1 MRHFQRW
8 FPGLGLWMVIA
19 CVLSQRVWA
28 QEQPAM
34 AEQLFALA
42 NQARAQVG
50 AGALT
55 WDPALAE
62 AARRHCARM
71 VAEGPIAHRY
81 GGEQSL
87 EDRAAAA
94 GAHFSLIEENLAVGQ
109 YPEQIQQ
116 GWMNSEGHREN
127 LLNREVDRVGIAV
140 IAHEG
145 ALYAVA
151 DFSQGVQAFSAEQ
164 AEDAV
169 AGLMKMSGIRVL
181 TGTEDARGACAMD
194 HGLPAR
200 LHGGQPAFMM
210 RWQSTNL
217 GQLPQPLVD
226 RLGSGQF
233 KQAAVGSCPA
243 EGAQPGF
250 TVYRVAVLLY

>member
-1 MRHFQRW
+1 
-8 FPGLGLWMVIA
+8 
-19 CVLSQRVWA
+19 
-28 QEQPAM
+28 M
-34 AEQLFALA
+34 AEQLFALT
-42 NQARAQVG
+42 NQARAQVN
-50 AGALT
+50 AAPLA

-62 AARRHCARM
+62 AARLHCARM

-94 GAHFSLIEENLAVGQ
+94 GAHFSLIEENIAVGQ
-109 YPEQIQQ
+109 YPEQIQKE
-116 GWMNSEGHREN
+116 WMNSEGHREN
-127 LLNREVDRVGIAV
+127 LLNRQVDRVGIAV

-151 DFSQGVQAFSAEQ
+151 DFVRGVQAFSAVQ
-164 AEDAV
+164 AENEV
-169 AGLMKMSGIRVL
+169 AGLMRMSGIRVL
-181 TGTEDARGACAMD
+181 TGTEDARAACAME

-200 LHGGQPAFMM
+200 LHGGQPTFMM
-210 RWQSTNL
+210 RWQSTDL
-217 GQLPQPLVD
+217 GRLPQPLVD

-243 EGAQPGF
+243 EGAAAGF

>member
-1 MRHFQRW
+1 MKRFQRW
-8 FPGLGLWMVIA
+8 FLGCGLLMTV
-19 CVLSQRVWA
+19 CVFSQQVRA

-42 NQARAQVG
+42 NQSRTTVG

-94 GAHFSLIEENLAVGQ
+94 GAHFSLIEENIAVGQ
-109 YPEQIQQ
+109 YPEQIQKA
-116 GWMNSEGHREN
+116 WMNSETHREN

-151 DFSQGVQAFSAEQ
+151 DFAQGVQAFSPAQ
-164 AEDAV
+164 AENAV
-169 AGLMKMSGIRVL
+169 AGLMKMSGIHVL
-181 TGTEDARGACAMD
+181 TGTEDARGACAME
-194 HGLPAR
+194 HGLPAQ
-200 LHGGQPAFMM
+200 LHSGQPAFML
-210 RWQSTNL
+210 RWQTTNL

-243 EGAQPGF
+243 EGAQQGF
-250 TVYRVAVLLY
+250 TLYRVAVLLY